1 MSSFQPFRDS
11 SQHLGDSAR
20 LSEFLQEDGYLF
32 LRKLVDPQHV
42 TTVKQ
47 DIMQILREHHVIEDD
62 GAADPMWSGG
72 PHPNE
77 SEYMAFYDRIAC
89 LDSFVQL
96 AESPPIVALMEGLF
110 GGPVQVWTQRLIRVL
125 YPDPDAPAPI
135 GLGAHQDGNFRFGYQ
150 SQSFNACWLPL
161 MEIDQQIGGLTVAP
175 GSHRRGEL
183 DHGGGSVASSAK
195 AIKEKKVFGLD
206 AESLSWVTSD
216 FHSGDAVI
224 FTSLTVHRGILN
236 RSDRIRLSC
245 DFRYQRVDD
254 TASWLAHTLGPD
266 VRRVAQQID
275 EIIAS
280 RALFV
285 TTGASAETLA
295 DVRLQMLE
303 EKSTSLARAQ
313 ELAKEFSAEGR

>member
-11 SQHLGDSAR
+11 SKHLGDSAR
-20 LSEFLQEDGYLF
+20 LSEILQEDGYLF
-32 LRKLVDPQHV
+32 LRQLVDPQQIK
-42 TTVKQ
+42 TVKQ
-47 DIMQILREHHVIEDD
+47 DIIQILREHHVIEED

-72 PHPNE
+72 PHPTE
-77 SEYMAFYDRIAC
+77 SEYMAFYDKIAR
-89 LDSFVQL
+89 LDSFVKL

-150 SQSFNACWLPL
+150 SQNFNACWLPL

-206 AESLSWVTSD
+206 AESLSWATSD
-216 FHSGDAVI
+216 FHPGDSVI

-245 DFRYQRVDD
+245 DFRYQLVDD
-254 TASWLAHTLGPD
+254 SASWLAHTLGPD
-266 VRRVAQQID
+266 VRRVAQKID

-280 RALFV
+280 RALYV

-313 ELAKEFSAEGR
+313 ELAKELSAEGR

>member
-11 SQHLGDSAR
+11 SKHLGDSVR
-20 LSEFLQEDGYLF
+20 LSEILREDGYLF
-32 LRKLVDPQHV
+32 LRQLVDPQQV

-47 DIMQILREHHVIEDD
+47 DIMQILREHHVIEND

-72 PHPNE
+72 PHPTE
-77 SEYMAFYDRIAC
+77 SEYMTFYDLIAR
-89 LDSFVQL
+89 LDSFVRL

-110 GGPVQVWTQRLIRVL
+110 GGPVQVWMQRLIRVM

-135 GLGAHQDGNFRFGYQ
+135 GLGAHQDGNFRFGYL

-161 MEIDQQIGGLTVAP
+161 MQIDQQIGGLTVAP

-216 FHSGDAVI
+216 FHPGDAVI

-266 VRRVAQQID
+266 VRRGRPADRRDHGQSCPLRDHRRVCGD
-275 EIIAS
+275 FGR
-280 RALFV
+280 RALADARREEHEL
-285 TTGASAETLA
+285 GAGAGVGKGT
-295 DVRLQMLE
+295 
-303 EKSTSLARAQ
+303 
-313 ELAKEFSAEGR
+313 FG

>member
-1 MSSFQPFRDS
+1 MSNFQPFRDS
-11 SQHLGDSAR
+11 SKHLGDAGR
-20 LSEFLQEDGYLF
+20 LSSILQEDGYLF
-32 LRKLVDPQHV
+32 LRRLVDPQQI

-47 DIMQILREHHVIEDD
+47 DIMQILREHQVIEDD

-72 PHPNE
+72 PHPTE
-77 SEYMAFYDRIAC
+77 SEYMAFYDRIAR
-89 LDSFVQL
+89 LDSFVHL
-96 AESPPIVALMEGLF
+96 AESPAVVALMEGLF
-110 GGPVQVWTQRLIRVL
+110 GGPVQVWIQRLIRVL

-161 MEIDQQIGGLTVAP
+161 MEIDQQIGGLAIAP

-195 AIKEKKVFGLD
+195 GVKEKKVFGLD
-206 AESLSWVTSD
+206 PESLSWVTSD
-216 FHSGDAVI
+216 FQPGDAVI

-254 TASWLAHTLGPD
+254 SASWLAHTLGPE
-266 VRRVAQQID
+266 VRRVAQKID
-275 EIIAS
+275 EIMSS
-280 RALFV
+280 RALYI
-285 TTGASAETLA
+285 TTRASAETLA
-295 DVRLQMLE
+295 DVRLRMLE
-303 EKSTSLARAQ
+303 EKSTSLERAQ
-313 ELAKEFSAEGR
+313 QLARELSR